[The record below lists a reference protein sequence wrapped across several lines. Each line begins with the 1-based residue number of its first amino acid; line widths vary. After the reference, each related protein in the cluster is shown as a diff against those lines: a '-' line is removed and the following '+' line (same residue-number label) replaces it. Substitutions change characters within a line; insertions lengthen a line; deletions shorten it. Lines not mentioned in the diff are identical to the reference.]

1 MQKKLAV
8 LLSNAGTGTNL
19 QAIIDAIAKGILRAK
34 ISVVISD
41 KEDAIGLN
49 RAKKHKIPTRVL
61 QPKEELV
68 TLLEKTY
75 PVNYIVLT
83 GWKKII
89 PEEMINAF
97 PNKIINIHPG
107 LIPDAIDAIVLNPDK
122 TEGLWNKGKFTDKAI
137 KNFLDRKATYAGSSV
152 HFLTNEFDFGPVVGR
167 CWEKIRSGETVDT
180 LYSRVKKKENKMY
193 VEALIKLTSP

>member
-167 CWEKIRSGETVDT
+167 CWEKIRSGDTVDT
-180 LYSRVKKKENKMY
+180 LYSRVKKKENEMY